1 MFLTIYM
8 NSLFNPM
15 LYIIRNTKYKK
26 ELKLIKEEIIA
37 KCCSEKRAGKG
48 SSIKFKRASAVSA
61 KSTTIKRDPLLTVA
75 DDKC

>member
-26 ELKLIKEEIIA
+26 ELKLIKQEICKKFRSKNGTA
-37 KCCSEKRAGKG
+37 RG
-48 SSIKFKRASAVSA
+48 SKIFKRASAVCHKSA
-61 KSTTIKRDPLLTVA
+61 VKNETLLTMA
-75 DDKC
+75 DDQC